1 MVISRD
7 FFPLGFF
14 SAYIPSIGYLIDI
27 KSYDSYLIDVVEIY
41 KSYYIVHPLV
51 VPMLY
56 VGADSFFFNTD

>member
-14 SAYIPSIGYLIDI
+14 SAYIPSIKCLIDI
-27 KSYDSYLIDVVEIY
+27 KSYNSYLIDVVEIY
-41 KSYYIVHPLV
+41 KSYIVYPLV